1 MSSKEHNKKNE
12 KKLLRISKMTKVIKQ
27 KVKKTPSQ
35 LGLTLLTRF

>member
-1 MSSKEHNKKNE
+1 MNFKNDQSYKK
-12 KKLLRISKMTKVIKQ
+12 K